1 MSDVFVLKKLNFDLQ
16 DVKLEVQSQAHQLN
30 WLDNQSS
37 GHNYK
42 SENDGRYHTGNHGTK
57 WCQISLSVQLI
68 NKIES
73 ATTCAVYRDVFYLWD
88 YGSKVKNLPIHID
101 TAEINKNKVVAA
113 CIPLVGRFHIKFYS
127 DFAKTKAVGDCIYGP
142 GDLILLNNRKYYH
155 EGTVLDE
162 TRLGLH
168 FFLDFENEAPGSHLE
183 ELLLTNQI
191 VKRK

>member
-1 MSDVFVLKKLNFDLQ
+1 MSDVFVLKKLNFDWQELN
-16 DVKLEVQSQAHQLN
+16 LEVQSQAHQLK

-37 GHNYK
+37 GHEFK

-57 WCQISLSVQLI
+57 WCHISLSAQLI
-68 NKIES
+68 DKIET
-73 ATTCAVYRDVFYLWD
+73 AAMCPVYRDVFYLWD
-88 YGSKVKNLPIHID
+88 YGRQVKNLPIHID
-101 TAEINKNKVVAA
+101 TAEINKNKIVAA
-113 CIPLVGRFHIKFYS
+113 CIPLVGRFHIQFYS
-127 DFAKTKAVGDCIYGP
+127 DFAKTQAVGDCVYGP

-168 FFLDFENEAPGSHLE
+168 FFLDFEKDTPNSHLE
-183 ELLLTNQI
+183 DLLLANQL